1 MTDGTEMEMMELFSF
16 GVLDKYDPLQ
26 PSRIKMV
33 NPNVGKQPC

>member
-26 PSRIKMV
+26 PNKDKDGEPKCR
-33 NPNVGKQPC
+33 